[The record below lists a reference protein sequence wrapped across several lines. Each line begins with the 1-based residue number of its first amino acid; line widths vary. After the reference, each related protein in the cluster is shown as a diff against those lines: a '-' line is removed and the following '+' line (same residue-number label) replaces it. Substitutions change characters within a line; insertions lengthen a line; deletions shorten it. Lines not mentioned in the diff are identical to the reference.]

1 MALLRDGT
9 HAEAFQADLAG
20 GGVVLAEI
28 YTPDCVICKR
38 IEPMVAA
45 LEANLGG
52 QLAAWKVDA
61 ARDPDFAERYDVR
74 GLPTVL
80 LFRDGELADRRTG
93 FLTMSMLKEWV
104 GPFLQGKTG

>member
-9 HAEAFQADLAG
+9 HSTAFEADLAS

-45 LEANLGG
+45 LESNLAGR
-52 QLAAWKVDA
+52 LAAYKIDA
-61 ARDPDFAERYDVR
+61 ARDPDFAERHNVR

-80 LFRDGELADRRTG
+80 LFKDRALADRRIG
-93 FLTMSMLKEWV
+93 FLTARMLKDWV
-104 GPFLQGKTG
+104 APYLDAAP

>member
-9 HAEAFQADLAG
+9 HSAKFEADLAS

-45 LEANLGG
+45 LEGNLDGRI
-52 QLAAWKVDA
+52 AAYKIDA
-61 ARDPDFAERYDVR
+61 ARDPAFAERHNVR
-74 GLPTVL
+74 GLPTIL
-80 LFRDGELADRRTG
+80 LFKDSELADRRTG
-93 FLTMSMLKEWV
+93 FLTTRMLKDWLAPHLDE
-104 GPFLQGKTG
+104 